1 MANGLDYKIRKLE
14 IAYAIA
20 DKTVG
25 RGASESEEQEKYL
38 NGLRRALKEAVKMI
52 DEAMESTDKKPSAGP
67 A

>member
-38 NGLRRALKEAVKMI
+38 NGLRRGAQGGCQDDRRGNGKH
-52 DEAMESTDKKPSAGP
+52 G
-67 A
+67 